1 MKAVHLT
8 SVHNA
13 RDTRI
18 YEKECMSLAQAG
30 HEVVLVAAGE
40 RDEIVNG
47 IQIRAIH
54 NSAGRFSR
62 MTRGVCYFTI
72 ASTVL
77 VVSFPK
83 MSMTFTTTAYF
94 PGSAYLYLASSSI
107 FGSFRVR

>member
-62 MTRGVCYFTI
+62 MTRGVW
-72 ASTVL
+72 
-77 VVSFPK
+77 
-83 MSMTFTTTAYF
+83 
-94 PGSAYLYLASSSI
+94 
-107 FGSFRVR
+107 RVYREARRVYGDVYHFHDPELIPAALLLRLHGER